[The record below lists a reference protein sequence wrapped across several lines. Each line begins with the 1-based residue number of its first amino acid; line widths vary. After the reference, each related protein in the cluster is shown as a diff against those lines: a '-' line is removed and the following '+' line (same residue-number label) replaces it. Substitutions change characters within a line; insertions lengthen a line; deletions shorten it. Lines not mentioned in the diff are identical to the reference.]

1 MGLREALR
9 KTRSNF
15 SKRIRTLI
23 GKRAPNLLIEL
34 EDILIQADLG
44 LPTVER
50 LISALDKVN
59 PEDYYSELQ
68 KELIDI
74 LKQHKFKTKDWNPP
88 YVELYVGVNGVGKTT
103 TIGKRAY
110 LLKNR
115 GFKVIFAS
123 CDTYRTGAG
132 EQLKYWAKNVVADV
146 VESHYGAD
154 PASVAFDAVDAAL
167 FRGMDYLLIDTAGR
181 LHTRMNLMEEM
192 KKIKRVLG
200 KKMENL
206 PQDTILVIDANI
218 GKNALQQAKNF
229 NDIVGISGIDLA
241 KFDGTA
247 KGGIVITISE
257 ELGIPVRFL
266 GIGEDIKDLV
276 PFDAQ
281 EFVWALFE

>member
-15 SKRIRTLI
+15 SKRIRTLV

-50 LISALDKVN
+50 LMDALDKVN
-59 PEDYYSELQ
+59 PEDYYSRLQ
-68 KELIDI
+68 KELVDI
-74 LKQHKFKTKDWNPP
+74 LDQNKFKIKDGNPP

-110 LLKNR
+110 LLKSR
-115 GFKVIFAS
+115 GFEVIFAS

-132 EQLKYWAKNVVADV
+132 EQLKYWAKKVKADV

-154 PASVAFDAVDAAL
+154 PASVAFDAVDAAIS
-167 FRGMDYLLIDTAGR
+167 RNMDYLLIDTAGR

-200 KKMENL
+200 KKRQNL

-229 NDIVGISGIDLA
+229 NEIVGISGIDLA
-241 KFDGTA
+241 KLDGTA

-266 GIGEDIKDLV
+266 GVGEDIEDLV
-276 PFDAQ
+276 LFDSK
-281 EFVWALFE
+281 EFVSALFE

>member
-132 EQLKYWAKNVVADV
+132 EQLKYWAKKVVADV

-154 PASVAFDAVDAAL
+154 PASVAFDALDAAT
-167 FRGMDYLLIDTAGR
+167 FREMDYLLIDTAGR

-200 KKMENL
+200 KKMENI

-229 NDIVGISGIDLA
+229 NEIVGISGIDLA
-241 KFDGTA
+241 KLDGTA

-266 GIGEDIKDLV
+266 GVGEDIKDLV

-281 EFVWALFE
+281 EFVWALFK

>member
-15 SKRIRTLI
+15 SKRIRTLV
-23 GKRAPNLLIEL
+23 GKRAPNLLVEL

-50 LISALDKVN
+50 LMGALDLVN
-59 PEDYYSELQ
+59 PENYYSELQ
-68 KELIDI
+68 KELINI
-74 LKQHKFKTKDWNPP
+74 LDQNKFKTKDGNPP

-110 LLKNR
+110 FLGNR

-132 EQLKYWAKNVVADV
+132 EQLKYWAKKVKADV
-146 VESHYGAD
+146 VESHYRAD
-154 PASVAFDAVDAAL
+154 PASVAFDAVDAAI
-167 FRGMDYLLIDTAGR
+167 FRNMDYLLIDTAGR

-200 KKMENL
+200 KKRGNL

-241 KFDGTA
+241 KLDGTA

-266 GIGEDIKDLV
+266 GVGEDIKDLV
-276 PFDAQ
+276 TFDAK
-281 EFVWALFE
+281 EFVSALFE

>member
-15 SKRIRTLI
+15 SKRIRTLVC
-23 GKRAPNLLIEL
+23 KRAPNLLIEL

-50 LISALDKVN
+50 LMGALDKVN

-68 KELIDI
+68 KELINI
-74 LKQHKFKTKDWNPP
+74 LDKNKFKIKDINPP
-88 YVELYVGVNGVGKTT
+88 FVELYVGVNGVGKTT
-103 TIGKRAY
+103 TIGKRGY
-110 LLKNR
+110 FLKSKEFN
-115 GFKVIFAS
+115 VIFAS

-132 EQLKYWAKNVVADV
+132 EQLKYWGKKIGADV
-146 VESHYGAD
+146 VESHYKAD
-154 PASVAFDAVDAAL
+154 PASVAFDAVDAAIS
-167 FRGMDYLLIDTAGR
+167 RNMDYLLIDTAGR
-181 LHTRMNLMEEM
+181 LHTKMNLMEEM

-200 KKMENL
+200 KKRGDL

-229 NDIVGISGIDLA
+229 NENVGISSIDLA
-241 KFDGTA
+241 KLDGTA
-247 KGGIVITISE
+247 KGGIVITIVE

-266 GIGEDIKDLV
+266 GVGEDIGDLV
-276 PFDAQ
+276 PFNATD
-281 EFVWALFE
+281 FVLALFE

>member
-1 MGLREALR
+1 MGLHKAL
-9 KTRSNF
+9 KKARSSF
-15 SKRIRTLI
+15 SKKIRNLI
-23 GKRAPNLLIEL
+23 GKRDPDLLNNI

-44 LPTVER
+44 LRSVER
-50 LISALDKVN
+50 LIDALEKVE
-59 PEDYYSELQ
+59 PTDYYSELQ
-68 KELIDI
+68 KELINI
-74 LKQHKFKTKDWNPP
+74 LEQNKFKTKDGNSP

-132 EQLKYWAKNVVADV
+132 EQLKYWAKKVKADV

-154 PASVAFDAVDAAL
+154 PASVAFDALDAAI
-167 FRGMDYLLIDTAGR
+167 FRNMDYLLIDTAGR
-181 LHTRMNLMEEM
+181 LHTKMNLMEEM
-192 KKIKRVLG
+192 KKIKKVLD
-200 KKMENL
+200 KKRQNL

-229 NDIVGISGIDLA
+229 NDIVGISGVDLA
-241 KFDGTA
+241 KLDGTA

-257 ELGIPVRFL
+257 ELAIPVRFL
-266 GIGEDIKDLV
+266 GVGEDIKDLV
-276 PFDAQ
+276 TFDAK
-281 EFVWALFE
+281 EFVSALFD